1 MKHVEFPRLKVDL
14 VCGCVATLQ
23 KNIEDGLDLVSLSA
37 CSKHQG
43 YQVPAKVC
51 GFGAYEDWD
60 ANRANLRAVSAQ
72 KAARMEPE
80 HLYRLGDEF
89 LFVEFQGQVQP
100 LGLTKKVSWLE
111 WEAPKA
117 GAAH

>member
-1 MKHVEFPRLKVDL
+1 MKHVECPRLKVEL
-14 VCGCVATLQ
+14 VCGCTATLQ
-23 KNIEDGLDLVSLSA
+23 KNIEDGLDLIALSA

-43 YQVPAKVC
+43 YQVPAKVW
-51 GFGAYEDWD
+51 GFGAYEDWE
-60 ANRANLRAVSAQ
+60 ANRANMRAITAH

-89 LFVEFQGQVQP
+89 LFVAFQGQAQP

-111 WEAPKA
+111 WEAPSTA
-117 GAAH
+117 SH